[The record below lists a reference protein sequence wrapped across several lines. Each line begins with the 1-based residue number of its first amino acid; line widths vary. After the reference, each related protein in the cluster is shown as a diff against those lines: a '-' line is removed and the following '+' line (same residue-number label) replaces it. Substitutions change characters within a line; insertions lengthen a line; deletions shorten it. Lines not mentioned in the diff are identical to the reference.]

1 MSPGPSDISWL
12 AWIARLFTVV
22 LAILLSLLGTELVR
36 MNAQRRLDGL
46 RSRHWT
52 EQARVFTETNKV
64 TRLFR
69 LYLITMTT
77 TLMLYAEPELSPP
90 QVLRFGAVVALLVL
104 VVGDPLAGRWVRR
117 ATAGSLTPSSW
128 LEAKG
133 FGLMM
138 FPSFWLLSAFGLM
151 APVRYDWRGWVWASA
166 LLLALAV
173 AQAGGVALLCR
184 ALGIVRPATHEL
196 RELVASIARAA
207 GVPEPPVYELKSARV
222 NAMALPTL
230 GWMVF
235 TSAAVEQLE
244 PGAISVVAA
253 HELGHLRE
261 SLLIKL
267 VRVASGAALFLA
279 VGFVPAFPQQPMI
292 GLAYGCGL
300 FALVALGLRV
310 LSVRLERRADAVA
323 HEHEQ
328 QAGDYAAALERIYQL
343 NWMGAGVVNRTHP
356 SLYDR
361 MEKAGVKPTYA
372 RPAPPARSPTWL
384 ALAFGLVGALTLAFI
399 VNPLLVALLESL
411 TQR

>member
-1 MSPGPSDISWL
+1 MSPGPSDLSWL
-12 AWIARLFTVV
+12 AWIPRLLTVV
-22 LAILLSLLGTELVR
+22 LAILLSLLGTALVR
-36 MNAQRRLDGL
+36 WNAQRQLDGL

-69 LYLITMTT
+69 LYLITVTT
-77 TLMLYAEPELSPP
+77 TLILYAEPGLSPQ
-90 QVLRFGAVVALLVL
+90 QVLRFGALVTLLVL
-104 VVGDPLAGRWVRR
+104 VVGDPFAARWARR

-128 LEAKG
+128 LEAQG

-138 FPSFWLLSAFGLM
+138 FPAFWLLIVFGLM
-151 APVRYDWRGWVWASA
+151 APGGYDWRGWVWAGG

-173 AQAGGVALLCR
+173 AQGGGAALLCR
-184 ALGIVRPATHEL
+184 AVGILRLTTAER
-196 RELVASIARAA
+196 RELVASVARAA
-207 GVPEPPVYELKSARV
+207 GVPEPPVYELKLTRV

-235 TSAAVEQLE
+235 TSAAVAQLQ
-244 PGAISVVAA
+244 PGEISVIAA

-261 SLLIKL
+261 STPIKL
-267 VRVASGAALFLA
+267 VRVAGGAALFLA
-279 VGFVPAFPQQPMI
+279 VGFVPAFPEQPMI

-300 FALVALGLRV
+300 FALIALGLRV

-328 QAGDYAAALERIYQL
+328 EAGDYAAALERIYQL

-356 SLYDR
+356 SLYER
-361 MEKAGVKPTYA
+361 MEKAGVRPTYA
-372 RPAPPARSPTWL
+372 RPAPPSRSPTLL
-384 ALAFGLVGALTLAFI
+384 ALAFGLIGALVLAFI
-399 VNPLLVALLESL
+399 ANPLLAALLEP
-411 TQR
+411 